1 MKYRIKRQT
10 GYKVTPIWAWAPE
23 FLMRENE
30 VNIMT
35 KDQFDCWCRFPWKG
49 KGVPNFGLDMEEGPI

>member
-1 MKYRIKRQT
+1 MKYRVR
-10 GYKVTPIWAWAPE
+10 PIWAWAPE

-49 KGVPNFGLDMEEGPI
+49 KDVRNFGLDMEEGPI